1 MIAYTYPQRALTP
14 LPHLNSTSLL
24 MVFILIS
31 SAFADTMYLKNGQ
44 EIKDATITEIG
55 ISEVK
60 YKIDEREVLYIV
72 KKSDIA
78 IILYA
83 DGTNYV
89 FDSDKEARKNDDD
102 NFTKG
107 QRWGT
112 WGINTLIPGLGSAAF
127 MDDWVGVLVQWGL
140 IGTGVAIGFLIEGE
154 KSGYSGGI
162 HPGDYVLFGSLVG
175 VGVSYIWNIYRS
187 IAYKKPVPKT
197 TSLADP
203 SNFDFAVQPNRNGNG
218 MNYGL
223 RYNVRF

>member
-1 MIAYTYPQRALTP
+1 
-14 LPHLNSTSLL
+14 

-60 YKIDEREVLYIV
+60 YKIDEKEILYIV

-83 DGTNYV
+83 DGTKEV
-89 FDSDKEARKNDDD
+89 FDSDKEARKNDDG

-112 WGINTLIPGLGSAAF
+112 WGINTLIPGLGSTAF
-127 MDDWVGVLVQWGL
+127 MDDWVGASVQWGL

-154 KSGYSGGI
+154 KHGYSGGI
-162 HPGDYVLFGSLVG
+162 HPGDYVLIGSLVG

-187 IAYKKPVPKT
+187 ITYNKPVPKT
-197 TSLADP
+197 ASIADP
-203 SNFDFAVQPNRNGNG
+203 RNFNFAVLPNRNGNG

-223 RYNVRF
+223 RYNVKF